1 MAMEYRKLPKGEEKL
16 SVIGLGTSF
25 MHLLS
30 QKEIANTINTALDG
44 GINVIDFL
52 SHRGQAIEG
61 MAAVLRERGKD
72 VFLQHHFGVHFPDD
86 QYTKLYDLDAIKR
99 TIETDLKLL
108 DRDYI
113 NAALFS
119 NIDNEE
125 EYGRMTKEGGI
136 WDYMQELKK
145 AGVVRHFGFAS
156 HDISMCNKLLDIGG
170 FDMFML
176 SQNAA
181 ADFSPEGGK
190 LILHSD
196 RQQLFQRCQKEGV
209 GITCMKS
216 FFGGK
221 LLDAELSPFGV
232 ALSPYQCIKYNL
244 DRPAIMSCLIGV
256 QNEAHVRD
264 LLGYFE
270 ASEEQKDYS
279 VLGKLEMENIT
290 NTCIYCNHCQ
300 PCPAGIDIAAVN
312 MYKDLAQI
320 GDTDAIDH
328 YRGLSA
334 HAGDCIGCRACEAR
348 CPFHLSPFVKM
359 QEAKEFFKY

>member
-1 MAMEYRKLPKGEEKL
+1 MAVQYRKLPRGEEML
-16 SVIGLGTSF
+16 STIGLGTSF

-30 QKEIANTINTALDG
+30 AEQVAELLSVALDG

-52 SHRGQAIEG
+52 SHRGKAIEN

-72 VFLQHHFGVHFPDD
+72 VFLQQHFGVHFPDD

-125 EYGRMTKEGGI
+125 EYGRMTADGGI
-136 WDYMQELKK
+136 WDYMQELRK
-145 AGVVRHFGFAS
+145 AGVIRHFGFAS
-156 HDISMCNKLLDIGG
+156 HDIDMCNRLLDIGG
-170 FDMFML
+170 FDLFML

-190 LILHSD
+190 LSFD
-196 RQQLFQRCQKEGV
+196 PKRQQLFQRCQKEGV
-209 GITCMKS
+209 GITCMKT

-221 LLDAELSPFGV
+221 LLDEKMSPFGV
-232 ALSPYQCIKYNL
+232 RLSPWQCIQYNL
-244 DRPAIMSCLIGV
+244 DRPAVLSCLCGV
-256 QNEAHVRD
+256 HNVDQVRE
-264 LLGYFE
+264 LLRFYE
-270 ASEEQKDYS
+270 ASEAERDYS
-279 VLGKLEMENIT
+279 VIGSLEMDNIT
-290 NTCIYCNHCQ
+290 DACIYCNHCQ

-328 YRGLSA
+328 YRGLTA
-334 HAGDCIGCRACEAR
+334 HAEDCIGCRACEAR
-348 CPFHLSPFVKM
+348 CPFHLSPFEKI
-359 QEAKEFFKY
+359 QQAKEFFKY